1 MSPVILN
8 PSFETD
14 SDWTMVGTGAY
25 TDIEYKD
32 GLRCLAVTTGRV
44 FDPFHGTWFSATGSA
59 YQTVTD
65 LEYGKVYQLALFA
78 KSELGDQDLPWTAT
92 IRWPDGTTHTVIDG
106 YPFSATT
113 WTEYSGSF
121 LALDTS
127 CVLTIGCPNTSGDF
141 KTLFF
146 DSVSGS
152 LQGGSMAVLLA
163 ERAVG
168 QVLVALQHAN
178 GLRFEIQAIAG
189 ERSDGIAMTEPD
201 RWYTS
206 PRSELS
212 HDAVSVEVFSDVT
225 RFVDQEKR
233 LPSWTMGVREPMPS
247 EVDVTIRLTHANR
260 DLAPLG
266 VMRKRTERYMAAI
279 ARVLRN
285 YPTLMDSSGSVR
297 WAQLN
302 EARTT
307 TEDAIV
313 DNESRIVVDRLSI
326 GITVNLN
333 EASSG
338 EGESGGGQ
346 PPSFI
351 VSEN

>member
-1 MSPVILN
+1 MPPVVLN

-14 SDWTMVGTGAY
+14 TDWTLVGTGAY
-25 TDIEYKD
+25 WAGEQQH
-32 GLRCLAVTTGRV
+32 GLRSLAVTTGRIWN
-44 FDPFHGTWFSATGSA
+44 PFLRQWEQYTGSA
-59 YQTVTD
+59 YQTLID
-65 LEYGKVYQLALFA
+65 LEYGTVYRLELFA
-78 KSELGDQDLPWTAT
+78 KSELGDQDLPFTASV
-92 IRWPDGTTHTVIDG
+92 RWPNGTTHTVIDG
-106 YPFSATT
+106 YPFTATT
-113 WTEYSGSF
+113 WTEFSGTF
-121 LALDTS
+121 IALDTT
-127 CVLTIGCPNTSGDF
+127 CVLTIGSPETSGPF

-146 DSVSGS
+146 DSVSNV
-152 LQGGSMAVLLA
+152 LEGGSMAVLLA

-168 QVLVALQHAN
+168 QVLVVLQDAN
-178 GLRFEIQAIAG
+178 GLGAEIQAIAG
-189 ERSDGIAMTEPD
+189 ERSDGVAMMPPD

-212 HDAVSVEVFSDVT
+212 HDAVSVEVFSEVT

-233 LPSWTMGVREPMPS
+233 LPSWTLGVREAMPS

-285 YPTLMDSSGSVR
+285 YPTLMDTSGSVR
-297 WAQLN
+297 WAQLK

-313 DNESRIVVDRLSI
+313 DNESRIVVDRLSV

-333 EASSG
+333 EAASG

-346 PPSFI
+346 PPSFT